1 MTEALNFEQALAEL
15 ETVVKQLQ
23 RPEIPLDHAVALYRR
38 GTELAQ
44 KSEELLGAAELQ
56 VQKLTDA
63 VQERFAE
70 YSIEDPD
77 DNFDL

>member
-1 MTEALNFEQALAEL
+1 MERLNFEEALTEL
-15 ETVVKQLQ
+15 QNVVQKLQ
-23 RPEIPLDHAVALYRR
+23 QREVPLDEAVGLYRR

-44 KSEELLGAAELQ
+44 RTEELLSQAELQ

-70 YSIEDPD
+70 YSVDNEWEEDE
-77 DNFDL
+77 N